1 VFPIRIQ
8 DLICVAALGLL
19 AALALW
25 PYWGGTAVPAD
36 LSYARTLEPWNAA
49 GTPPASGALS
59 RLHTYETYPTFLHL
73 SSEGATGERLL
84 WNANDGLGAPVL
96 ALWRTRALSPF
107 TVPFYLLPLETAW
120 ALSLWLKIAIAAL
133 AAYYTARRFGLEP
146 PLASVVG
153 AAYAFSA
160 PVFLWSSEPLGDAAP
175 WFPLLLLAGE
185 RAALGQAGSWTL
197 AGILL
202 GLTGLAGHPPVL
214 AGSAASFA
222 GYVVLRRATAG
233 EGSGWLKLA
242 LAMALALISSAGL
255 LAVQLWPYFEYLGQS
270 DSNGTFADPAPRYAW
285 QGFLSPLLPAAAAPN
300 AGLWAGLLFVGPCAV
315 LLLPVWY
322 VVRAYMQ
329 PALRN
334 RTDALAASAALA
346 LLLTLVAS
354 LLLPASYAPR
364 WVSPAALSLI
374 VPFALGYL
382 VAAVAEEWLILSA
395 EQVREVVRRLWV
407 NLLVWWGAWGILTVV
422 LCFQG
427 GPFVLRTLG
436 IALFALLA
444 TFLLYGYTLL
454 KPNARLLGYGMAVLT
469 AATLLL
475 SLSPLQPRTAI
486 KDVFPETPYSA
497 ALSSSVE
504 ARISGSETLARWPLS
519 IYGIN
524 QMPSPN
530 AAGLNRVALY
540 EGRLRQDPLLV
551 RDTGAEALLL
561 AKEDIQGPMAG
572 LRPWLRIEEVFAQ
585 GSVLFRDT
593 ELRPRARVIY
603 QGKRAEKS
611 DLETISS
618 ATPPFIEG
626 ATLPEDGPADVL
638 SAEVTDE
645 SPATTTVQVPETRP
659 GILVV
664 ADTWYPGWNAYVED
678 VKLTVYPIDAAFR
691 GVELGDG
698 AHTVQLRYEPA
709 SFRYGLWISGL
720 SLLALAI
727 IHWRIRRTRS

>member
-1 VFPIRIQ
+1 VFPIRLQ
-8 DLICVAALGLL
+8 DLICIAALGLL
-19 AALALW
+19 GALALW
-25 PYWGGTAVPAD
+25 PYWGGAAVPAD

-49 GTPPASGALS
+49 GEPPASGALS

-73 SSEGATGERLL
+73 SGEGDKRERML

-107 TVPFYLLPLETAW
+107 SAPFYFLPLETAW
-120 ALSLWLKIAIAAL
+120 ALSLWLKLAVAAL

-185 RAALGQAGSWTL
+185 RAAMVQPGAWPVAGL
-197 AGILL
+197 LL

-222 GYVVLRRATAG
+222 GYVVLRRIIAG
-233 EGSGWLKLA
+233 EGSGWLKLG
-242 LAMALALISSAGL
+242 LAMALALVSSGAL

-270 DSNGTFADPAPRYAW
+270 TAGGAFADPAPRYAW
-285 QGFLSPLLPAAAAPN
+285 QGLLSPLLPAGAAPN
-300 AGLWAGLLFVGPCAV
+300 AGLWAGLLFTGPCAM
-315 LLLPVWY
+315 LLLPVWF
-322 VVRAYMQ
+322 VVRGYMA

-334 RTDALAASAALA
+334 RTDALAAAAGLSM
-346 LLLTLVAS
+346 LLTVAAS
-354 LLLPASYAPR
+354 MILPASYAPR
-364 WVSPAALSLI
+364 WVSPAALSLMM
-374 VPFALGYL
+374 PFALGYL

-395 EQVREVVRRLWV
+395 EQVREVVRRLRI
-407 NLLVWWGAWGILTVV
+407 NLPLWWGAWGTLTIL
-422 LCFQG
+422 LSFQG
-427 GPFVLRTLG
+427 GPFVLRALAV
-436 IALFALLA
+436 ALFALVA

-454 KPNARLLGYGMAVLT
+454 KPNARLLGFGMAALT
-469 AATLLL
+469 AVTLIV
-475 SLSPLQPRTAI
+475 SLSPMQPRTA
-486 KDVFPETPYSA
+486 KADVFPETPYSA
-497 ALSSSVE
+497 ALSSSVK

-519 IYGIN
+519 IYGLN

-530 AAGLNRVALY
+530 AADLKRVSLY
-540 EGRLRQDPLLV
+540 ESRLREDPLLV

-572 LRPWLRIEEVFAQ
+572 LRPLLRIEEVFTQ

-593 ELRPRARVIY
+593 ELRPRARVIF
-603 QGKRAEKS
+603 QGKRAEWA

-626 ATLPEDGPADVL
+626 ATLPEDGPAEVTN
-638 SAEVTDE
+638 AEVTAE
-645 SPATTTVQVPETRP
+645 TPATTTVQVPETRP

-664 ADTWYPGWNAYVED
+664 ADTWYPGWNAYIED
-678 VKLTVYPIDAAFR
+678 VKLKVYPIDAAFR

-698 AHTVQLRYEPA
+698 THTVQLRYEPA
-709 SFRYGLWISGL
+709 SFRYGLWITAL
-720 SLLALAI
+720 SLVALLAAYLRA
-727 IHWRIRRTRS
+727 RRSRQ